1 MAHGLPQCL
10 GIAIDALMNIR
21 IRTRTG
27 FRQPLDSDFAP
38 RAPRMT
44 SGAIGH
50 AVAGVGHQPRKEG
63 ALRIAGRAGY
73 VKGKQYLLDNIFDSR
88 RLKKAASSPPNLP
101 QKGTYL
107 PQQPRNSRS
116 V

>member
-21 IRTRTG
+21 IRTRKG

-50 AVAGVGHQPRKEG
+50 AVAGDGLQPRKEG
-63 ALRIAGRAGY
+63 ALRIVGRAGY
-73 VKGKQYLLDNIFDSR
+73 VKGKQYLLENIFAIR
-88 RLKKAASSPPNLP
+88 RLKKAVDRKSTRLNYSHKCA
-101 QKGTYL
+101 THMA
-107 PQQPRNSRS
+107 
-116 V
+116 